1 MPSLPSAGSG
11 ERAPLGHSSAHWVAV
26 SVQEGEQALPQAP
39 AGGRVWE
46 WTQVPGEAA
55 VLT

>member
-11 ERAPLGHSSAHWVAV
+11 ERAPLGHSLAHWVTV

-39 AGGRVWE
+39 AGGGGGGGCKCLGRL
-46 WTQVPGEAA
+46 QF
-55 VLT
+55 